1 VDFADYKPTESLAVD
16 PTNPNVDLRPME
28 TPGPDDNVGLPAVQI
43 ETGPAVAMEALTIAH
58 EGFWLI

>member
-1 VDFADYKPTESLAVD
+1 VFVPPL
-16 PTNPNVDLRPME
+16 
-28 TPGPDDNVGLPAVQI
+28 